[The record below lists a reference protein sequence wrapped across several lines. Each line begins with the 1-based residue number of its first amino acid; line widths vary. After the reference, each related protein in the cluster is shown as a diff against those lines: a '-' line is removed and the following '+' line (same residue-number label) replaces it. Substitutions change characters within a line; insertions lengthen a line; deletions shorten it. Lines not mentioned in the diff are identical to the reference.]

1 VPTDR
6 LTKEEYGILLA
17 LAASERSEDP
27 HTKVGAVIVN
37 RFNEILATGYNG
49 LKSGQSLNPSLSRD
63 DKRKHMIHA
72 EQNALRFVKNGDNPH
87 TIYTSLSPCLS
98 CAQAIMA
105 NNIKRVIYAKEYGRD
120 TSFKEIFDIYGVEY
134 YQVHPSMC
142 KNITKSLQNLL
153 SYLH

>member
-1 VPTDR
+1 MQTDR

-37 RFNEILATGYNG
+37 RFNEVLATGYNG
-49 LKSGQSLNPSLSRD
+49 LKSGERLNPHLSRD
-63 DKRKHMIHA
+63 EKRKHMIHA
-72 EQNALRFVKNGDNPH
+72 EQNALRFVKNVDKPH
-87 TIYTSLSPCLS
+87 TVYISLSPCLA

-105 NNIKRVIYAKEYGRD
+105 NNIKRVIYAKEYERD
-120 TSFKEIFDIYGVEY
+120 VSFKGIFDIYGVEY
-134 YQVHPSMC
+134 YQVSPSMC

-153 SYLH
+153 SYLY